1 MTGLSPLTSTTVDD
15 SVSTPEQDFDDEPLV
30 DTEVTEAA
38 KVVTDVPEPSK
49 QDSSPPE
56 ATQSKGPLFQSL
68 ETAHS
73 DSDSDGEIDLNKDNA
88 QWASLMLE
96 LDNLRIAASGG
107 PGKSKGKKGKSS
119 GVILETPE
127 MRRLKE
133 RIAKIEKEYMF
144 SRKEA
149 GMLNPTRCHADFRRR
164 LAEIAQ
170 VTARCRG
177 FGAEAQGR
185 KRRPE
190 GSSF

>member
-15 SVSTPEQDFDDEPLV
+15 SVSTPKQDFDDEPLV

-38 KVVTDVPEPSK
+38 KAVTDVPEPSN

-107 PGKSKGKKGKSS
+107 TGKSKGKKGKSS

-133 RIAKIEKEYMF
+133 RIAKIEKDYMF

-149 GMLNPTRCHADFRRR
+149 GVLNSTRCHTDFRRR

-177 FGAEAQGR
+177 FGTEAQGR
-185 KRRPE
+185 K
-190 GSSF
+190 